1 MSDETLND
9 SPEKVGM
16 PLDLN
21 SLSNLDFGP
30 AWAGEAAHASSENRH
45 KNYKVERRGG
55 HEKKRSSG
63 SRDRRP
69 SRPSRDN
76 KSSGKDGNRTGTRGA
91 DHRGRSREGNSR
103 GPNRDQKRNV
113 FEPTV
118 KIDLYPQDE
127 AFDALVKRLQSTART
142 YQLFEITK
150 LLLEKYERFI
160 VVVSPKTK
168 EGAAPKLY
176 YSVPGHL
183 PFETE
188 EAAINH
194 VLANHLELFFE
205 AETVEVEA
213 PKGNFLMVNRC
224 PLTQEL
230 LGPPN
235 YHRYSEF
242 LQRHFANRITGM
254 SMDRYLEKI
263 ETVKDQEVIDA
274 WVNSM
279 KVSVRYTVK
288 EPAEGEP
295 TVLETLEAARLFLLQ
310 YRKAAVVGSGESVRF
325 AGRDLERLPAG
336 NLRRSVESYV
346 EQQQYFP
353 LETANNIRGRLRRHN
368 FTIYKKGAKN
378 ASFVCAV
385 KRKFRDTNSIFTESI
400 QNLIDFIEG
409 HPEIKAA
416 DLANSYLGIQ
426 MPEKQP
432 DQLKLAE
439 QDPAGKQDPP
449 VDPGETEPGAQE
461 EAKEVAPENAEN
473 PAKAETSPEEE
484 DPNSES
490 KVKPALTAAQ
500 ESELKQLRMDL
511 RWLVSEGYVTEY
523 GDGRLFAPLPVP
535 PANSKSKNDKVDEGG
550 AANATEA
557 PVPVAEAAPSTVTA
571 STETVEDENP
581 EPVSPQVTSEVE
593 VSSAESPDTK
603 SVELADDPQ
612 QSPEDPLESEEGGA
626 DRATNP
632 KG

>member
-1 MSDETLND
+1 MSDETLNEL
-9 SPEKVGM
+9 PEKAEK
-16 PLDLN
+16 PLDL
-21 SLSNLDFGP
+21 STLSNLDFGP
-30 AWAGEAAHASSENRH
+30 SWAGDTAASSSGNRH
-45 KNYKVERRGG
+45 KNYKVEKHSG
-55 HEKKRSSG
+55 HDRKRSSG

-69 SRPSRDN
+69 SRPSRDSN
-76 KSSGKDGNRTGTRGA
+76 SSGKDGFRSGNRGTEN
-91 DHRGRSREGNSR
+91 RGRPRGGNSR
-103 GPNRDQKRNV
+103 GHNSDHNRNV

-150 LLLEKYERFI
+150 LLLEKFERFI

-168 EGAAPKLY
+168 EEAAPKLY

-224 PLTQEL
+224 PFTQEL

-254 SMDRYLEKI
+254 SMERYLEKI

-279 KVSVRYTVK
+279 KESVRYTVK

-336 NLRRSVESYV
+336 DLRRSVESYV
-346 EQQQYFP
+346 EQQRYFP

-385 KRKFRDTNSIFTESI
+385 KRKFRDTNSVFTDSI
-400 QNLIDFIEG
+400 QKLIDFIET
-409 HPEIKAA
+409 HPEIKASG
-416 DLANSYLGIQ
+416 LAHSYLGIQ
-426 MPEKQP
+426 MPVKQP
-432 DQLKLAE
+432 GQLKLAE
-439 QDPAGKQDPP
+439 QDSAGKKDPE
-449 VDPGETEPGAQE
+449 VATGEAESGTEEA
-461 EAKEVAPENAEN
+461 AKEVAQENAEN
-473 PAKAETSPEEE
+473 LAEAESAREKGDSTAE
-484 DPNSES
+484 SE
-490 KVKPALTAAQ
+490 VKPALSEAQ
-500 ESELKQLRMDL
+500 ESELKQLKMDL
-511 RWLVSEGYVTEY
+511 RWLVTEGYVTEY
-523 GDGRLFAPLPVP
+523 GDGRLFAPLPMP
-535 PANSKSKNDKVDEGG
+535 PASPKSKNAKSDEGG

-557 PVPVAEAAPSTVTA
+557 PVPVAEEAPAAEKA
-571 STETVEDENP
+571 STDAVESETP
-581 EPVSPQVTSEVE
+581 EPVSEQATSEVDVPAEESTLVESAPE
-593 VSSAESPDTK
+593 VHE
-603 SVELADDPQ
+603 PQ
-612 QSPEDPLESEEGGA
+612 QSPEEPVQSEEGDA
-626 DRATNP
+626 DSAANP
-632 KG
+632 KD

>member
-9 SPEKVGM
+9 SPKKVEE

-30 AWAGEAAHASSENRH
+30 SWAGDTSGSSAGNRH
-45 KNYKVERRGG
+45 KNYKVEKNSG
-55 HEKKRSSG
+55 HDRKRSSG

-69 SRPSRDN
+69 SRPSRDGN
-76 KSSGKDGNRTGTRGA
+76 SSGSDGNRTGKRGTE
-91 DHRGRSREGNSR
+91 HRGRPRGGNSR
-103 GPNRDQKRNV
+103 GQNSDHKRNI

-118 KIDLYPQDE
+118 KIDIYPQDE

-168 EGAAPKLY
+168 DEAASKLY

-224 PLTQEL
+224 PFTQEL

-242 LQRHFANRITGM
+242 VQRHFANRITGM
-254 SMDRYLEKI
+254 SLERYLEKI
-263 ETVKDQEVIDA
+263 ETVKEQEVIDA

-279 KVSVRYTVK
+279 KESVRYTVK
-288 EPAEGEP
+288 EPADGEP

-336 NLRRSVESYV
+336 DLRRSVESYV
-346 EQQQYFP
+346 EQQRYFP

-385 KRKFRDTNSIFTESI
+385 KRKFRDTNSVFTDSI
-400 QNLIDFIEG
+400 QSLIDFIET

-426 MPEKQP
+426 IPEKQP
-432 DQLKLAE
+432 GELKLAE
-439 QDPAGKQDPP
+439 QDAASKEDSEVEKGDAES
-449 VDPGETEPGAQE
+449 GTQE
-461 EAKEVAPENAEN
+461 AAKEVEQADAANLAEAESAPEEGDANARID
-473 PAKAETSPEEE
+473 A
-484 DPNSES
+484 
-490 KVKPALTAAQ
+490 KPALTEAQ
-500 ESELKQLRMDL
+500 ESELKQLKMDL
-511 RWLVSEGYVTEY
+511 RWLVTEGYVTEY
-523 GDGRLFAPLPVP
+523 GDGRLFAPLPMP
-535 PANSKSKNDKVDEGG
+535 PASPKSKDAKADEAGVANGIEAPIPVAEEAPATAKVSTDAVESETPEPVSQQ
-550 AANATEA
+550 ATSEVDVPAEESTLAESAPEAHEPQQSAEA
-557 PVPVAEAAPSTVTA
+557 PVPSQECDADSAA
-571 STETVEDENP
+571 
-581 EPVSPQVTSEVE
+581 
-593 VSSAESPDTK
+593 
-603 SVELADDPQ
+603 
-612 QSPEDPLESEEGGA
+612 
-626 DRATNP
+626 NP
-632 KG
+632 KD